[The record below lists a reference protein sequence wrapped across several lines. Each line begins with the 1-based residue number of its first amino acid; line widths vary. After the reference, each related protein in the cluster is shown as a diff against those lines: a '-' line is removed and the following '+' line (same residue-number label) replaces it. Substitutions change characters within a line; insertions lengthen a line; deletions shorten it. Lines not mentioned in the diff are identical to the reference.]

1 MKQPLYG
8 YPDMIP
14 KKQIQTYLRKH
25 TGILVTSHRIARWI
39 SSGEIPLIKYPKRE
53 GGGYYTRR
61 LYLDNLIK
69 RYSTSSQQ

>member
-1 MKQPLYG
+1 
-8 YPDMIP
+8 
-14 KKQIQTYLRKH
+14 
-25 TGILVTSHRIARWI
+25 VTSHRIARWI

-69 RYSTSSQQ
+69 RYSTSPQQ